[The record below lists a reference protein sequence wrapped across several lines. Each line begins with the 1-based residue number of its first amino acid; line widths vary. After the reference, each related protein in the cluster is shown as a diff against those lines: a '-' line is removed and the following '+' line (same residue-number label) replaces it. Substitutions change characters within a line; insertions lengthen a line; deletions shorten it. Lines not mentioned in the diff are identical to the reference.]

1 MSKNHQKQVAENKQR
16 KYALD
21 IEKLTFRRALMSKQ
35 AKTLTAQELRKVLD
49 YVATRPHAHRN
60 RMALLLTFY
69 AGLRSKEVAS
79 LRYGDVMDVE
89 GKVKSEIYLTAEQT
103 KGGKT
108 GTVFVSEKLRKELQT
123 YIALTP
129 CTSTQDKL
137 IYTQK
142 RGVHGFTANTLT
154 QHFHY
159 LYKRAGIAG
168 ASSHSGRRTFI
179 TNLADK
185 GVGVRV
191 LMSLARHANIS
202 TTQAY
207 IDVNEAMQRR
217 AVELL

>member
-1 MSKNHQKQVAENKQR
+1 
-16 KYALD
+16 
-21 IEKLTFRRALMSKQ
+21 MSKQ

-142 RGVHGFTANTLT
+142 RGGQGFTANTLT